1 MRTCLTLA
9 LLVALAA
16 ALAAACPAAPYYHAE
31 FIFTPERFHNHA
43 SCIVQLPDGNL
54 LACWYRG
61 VGPEKGDDVRIY
73 GARLLKGAKHWT
85 PRFVMAD
92 TPGYPD
98 DNPCMFI
105 DARKRLWL
113 IWPNLLANQWHTAL
127 TKYRVSTNYQQRQG
141 PPVWAWQDL
150 IYVTPANFPEQFEA
164 ALQRDLAEHSQAL
177 AYPGLEDEI
186 KEARARAADR
196 LYQRI
201 GWMPRAHPTVLR
213 SGRILVPLYT
223 DGFSCS
229 LVAYSDDVGAT
240 WQTSGLLA
248 GDFGIQP
255 SIVER
260 KDGTLLAM
268 MRTAGPHKRILVSE
282 SKDQGATWSL
292 AVPSDLPNPGSG
304 LEVIRLANGHWALVY
319 NDSEDTRSTLA
330 VSISDDEGKTWKW
343 TRHLE
348 RGHDGSYPSIIQS
361 RDGLLHVTYSH
372 DPPGGGQTIK
382 YAVFNEE
389 WVQQGDPAQ

>member
-1 MRTCLTLA
+1 MRLLLALA
-9 LLVALAA
+9 LLAVTALAV
-16 ALAAACPAAPYYHAE
+16 AAAPVYQSQ

-43 SCIVQLPDGNL
+43 SCIVQLPNGDL
-54 LACWYRG
+54 FACWYRG

-73 GARLLKGAKHWT
+73 GARLVKGAKAWS
-85 PRFVMAD
+85 PRFVIAD

-105 DARKRLWL
+105 DAKQRLWV

-127 TKYRVSTNYQQRQG
+127 TKFRWSTDYQQRQG

-150 IYVTPANFPEQFEA
+150 IYITPKDFERQLNA
-164 ALQRDLAEHSQAL
+164 GLDRDLAEHPEAMN
-177 AYPGLEDEI
+177 YPGVEDELGD
-186 KEARARAADR
+186 ARRRAKDK
-196 LYQRI
+196 LFQRI

-229 LVAYSDDVGAT
+229 LMAVSDDVGQT

-255 SIVER
+255 SVVER
-260 KDGTLLAM
+260 RDGTLVAF
-268 MRTAGPHKRILVSE
+268 MRTAGPHKRILLSE
-282 SKDQGATWSL
+282 SKDQGMTWSL
-292 AVPSDLPNPGSG
+292 NVPSDLPNPGSG
-304 LEVIRLANGHWALVY
+304 LEVIALRNGHWALVS

-348 RGHDGSYPSIIQS
+348 RGHDGSYPSIIQAK
-361 RDGLLHVTYSH
+361 DGLLHVTYTH
-372 DPPGGGQTIK
+372 DPPAGGQTIK

-389 WVQQGDPAQ
+389 WVMAGDK